1 MSGAIGV
8 TSTDP
13 KRPGDKLNTVEVF
26 RRASDGVVHVSACGI
41 VSSPFDS
48 HTATAVEHEEFS
60 PGCWPRC
67 RLRRWR
73 FLHVG
78 IVFVCLVTFWR
89 VSATAQ
95 TGAED
100 AHITPRQT
108 AGTKTD
114 TGVERDA
121 RVRVGSIVKDV
132 NLVLVPVTVT
142 DDIGRPVTGLDKQNF
157 AVYEAQAKQQVQYF
171 STEDAPI
178 SVGILFDASGS
189 MSDKIEE
196 ARKAIGEF
204 FKTANPQD
212 EFFVIAFA
220 DRPKLISDF
229 DSSPEDIQSKLMLVA
244 PKGATALHDAIYLGL
259 SKASQGHYP
268 RRALLIISDG
278 GDNHSRYSE
287 REVMTFAREA
297 DTPIYAIGIH
307 SAPRAREEHLGS
319 WMLGKMTEATGG
331 RHFTIERPQDLA
343 DVTTKIGYILRNRYV
358 LGYRPGN
365 PVHDGKWRKIKV
377 RLQLP
382 KEMPHLAIYAKTGY
396 YAPPK

>member
-1 MSGAIGV
+1 M
-8 TSTDP
+8 
-13 KRPGDKLNTVEVF
+13 
-26 RRASDGVVHVSACGI
+26 
-41 VSSPFDS
+41 
-48 HTATAVEHEEFS
+48 AVEHDEFP
-60 PGCWPRC
+60 PGCRPRC

-95 TGAED
+95 TGTED
-100 AHITPRQT
+100 AHIIPRQIT
-108 AGTKTD
+108 GTETD
-114 TGVERDA
+114 TGVERNA
-121 RVRVGSIVKDV
+121 RVRAGSIVKDV

-142 DDIGRPVTGLDKQNF
+142 DDIGRPVTGLEKQDF
-157 AVYEAQAKQQVQYF
+157 AVYEAKAKQQVQYF
-171 STEDAPI
+171 STDDAPI

-196 ARKAIGEF
+196 ARKAIAEF
-204 FKTANPQD
+204 LKTANPQD
-212 EFFVIAFA
+212 EFFVIEFS

-229 DSSPEDIQSKLMLVA
+229 DSSADDVLSKLMLVA

-259 SKASQGHYP
+259 TKASQGHYA

-278 GDNHSRYSE
+278 GDNNSRYSE
-287 REVMTFAREA
+287 REVMAYAKEA

-307 SAPRAREEHLGS
+307 TAPRAREEHLGS

-331 RHFTIERPQDLA
+331 RHFTIDRPQDLA
-343 DVTTKIGYILRNRYV
+343 DVTTKIGYMLRNRYL

-377 RLQLP
+377 RLQPP
-382 KEMPHLAIYAKTGY
+382 KEMLHLAIYAKTGY
-396 YAPPK
+396 YAPAK